1 MTLRRGFKAEAER
14 EAARVRKELG
24 LSPHDRL
31 DPRDLAS
38 HLSVLIVDAAE
49 LVDIAELE
57 ELERLQAFAFS
68 AATFDI
74 EDRKIIVVSPLR
86 NSGRQNSD
94 IAHEL
99 AHLMLKHDLS
109 EIREVDGM
117 PFRTCKP
124 DEEEEATAFGGTLLL
139 PRPLLLSATR
149 RGANVDQIATQY
161 DVTVDGAVP
170 VQHDRSCQAGPRAVI
185 DLAARSRTAD
195 RRLRIL
201 PPGCRKTVPASILP
215 SHSAQLREPH
225 RP

>member
-24 LSPHDRL
+24 LASHDRL
-31 DPRDLAS
+31 DPRDIAS
-38 HLSVLIVDAAE
+38 HLGVSIVDAAE
-49 LVDIAELE
+49 LVDVAELE

-68 AATFDI
+68 AATFEI

-99 AHLMLKHDLS
+99 AHVMLKHDLS
-109 EIREVDGM
+109 EIRDIDGM

-139 PRPLLLSATR
+139 PRPLLLSAAR
-149 RGANVDQIATQY
+149 RRASIEQIASQY
-161 DVTVDGAVP
+161 DVTIEMARFRYNTTGVAKQAV
-170 VQHDRSCQAGPRAVI
+170 
-185 DLAARSRTAD
+185 AR
-195 RRLRIL
+195 
-201 PPGCRKTVPASILP
+201 
-215 SHSAQLREPH
+215 
-225 RP
+225 